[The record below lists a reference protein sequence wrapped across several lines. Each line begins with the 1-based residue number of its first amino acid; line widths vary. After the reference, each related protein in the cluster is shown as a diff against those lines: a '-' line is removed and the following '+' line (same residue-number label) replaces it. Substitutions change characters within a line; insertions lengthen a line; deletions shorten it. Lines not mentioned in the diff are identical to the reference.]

1 MKKQKN
7 NKKKTK
13 DTNVYVVRNI
23 NMRNKRKTYIV
34 NTALLS
40 RIFFI
45 YLRLIF

>member
-1 MKKQKN
+1 MKKKKQNN

-34 NTALLS
+34 NIFIL
-40 RIFFI
+40 IFF
-45 YLRLIF
+45 Y

>member
-1 MKKQKN
+1 MKKKKQNN

-34 NTALLS
+34 
-40 RIFFI
+40 IFDYDLVMSCPRF
-45 YLRLIF
+45 